1 MTKGHAL
8 ILAAVLATIT
18 QQTFAREGGFG
29 GGQRMEHARPHQGE
43 MGRERAAK
51 RQNFSETSTRTLA
64 NGETVKHE
72 TTQTVTDNGFTRNST
87 LTNGAGQ
94 TATKNLTVVNDK
106 ETGTHTRT
114 MSGTTFDG
122 KSYSNTSTSQKTE
135 DGFNRS
141 HSFTTPDGKTGSK
154 QVTGV
159 VDKEAGTVT
168 KTTTINTPN
177 GESKQHSVTHQLNPQ
192 TSAN

>member
-1 MTKGHAL
+1 
-8 ILAAVLATIT
+8 
-18 QQTFAREGGFG
+18 
-29 GGQRMEHARPHQGE
+29 EHARPHQGE
-43 MGRERAAK
+43 MGREGAAK

-64 NGETVKHE
+64 NGETVKRE